1 MDKLFLQ
8 QLLDTPSPSGFEQ
21 ENAKL
26 WRNHLK
32 NYANISKDVH
42 GNSYAIL
49 NPQAK
54 FRFMLAGHID
64 EIGLMITYIDNDG
77 FLSVA
82 AIGGIDPV
90 LLVGQRVNILT
101 KKGSVFGV
109 IGRKPIHLLDAKE
122 KTAGVTIADIWID
135 IGAQNKKAAEKL
147 VSVGDPLVI
156 DAYYQQLN
164 KERFVARGCDD
175 RAGAFVVA
183 EIIKKLSKCKLN
195 ICVIGVATV
204 QEEVGLRGAITST
217 YKMQPQAGIAIDLNF
232 ATDFPNSNP
241 KKTGDIKLGAGPMLH
256 RGANINPVM
265 GKGLFCL
272 AKKLKIPYQISAE
285 PQETGTDASAMQLSH
300 GGIAANLIS
309 LPNRYMHTPVEM
321 LAYSDLEN
329 TIKLIAEYL
338 KTLPKNKD
346 FRP

>member
-1 MDKLFLQ
+1 MDKTFLQ

-32 NYANISKDVH
+32 NYADISKDVH

-64 EIGLMITYIDNDG
+64 EIGLMITHIDNEG
-77 FLSVA
+77 YLSVA
-82 AIGGIDPV
+82 AIGGIDAT
-90 LLVGQRVNILT
+90 LLVGQRVRILSR
-101 KKGSVFGV
+101 KGSVFGV
-109 IGRKPIHLLDAKE
+109 VGRKAIHLMSPKE
-122 KTAGVTIADIWID
+122 RTAGVNMEDIWID
-135 IGAQNKKAAEKL
+135 IGAKDKKSAEKR
-147 VSVGDPLVI
+147 VSIGDPLVV
-156 DAYYQQLN
+156 DAYYQKLN
-164 KERFVARGCDD
+164 NEKFVARGCDD

-183 EIIKKLSKCKLN
+183 EIIKKLSKCHLN

-217 YKMQPQAGIAIDLNF
+217 YRMQPQAGIAVDVNF
-232 ATDFPNSNP
+232 ATDHPSVNP
-241 KKTGDIKLGAGPMLH
+241 KKTGYIKLGDGPILH

-265 GKGLFCL
+265 EKGLFRL
-272 AKKLKIPYQISAE
+272 AKKLKIPHQISAE
-285 PQETGTDASAMQLSH
+285 PKSTGTDACAMQLSH
-300 GGIAANLIS
+300 GGIAANLVS
-309 LPNRYMHTPVEM
+309 LPNRYMHSPVEM

-329 TIKLIAEYL
+329 AIELIAEYL
-338 KTLPKNKD
+338 KILPKNKD